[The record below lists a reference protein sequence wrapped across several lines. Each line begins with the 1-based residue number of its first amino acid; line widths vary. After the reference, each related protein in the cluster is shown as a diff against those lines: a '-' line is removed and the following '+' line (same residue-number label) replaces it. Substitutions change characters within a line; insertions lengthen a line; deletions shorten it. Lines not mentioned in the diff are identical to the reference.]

1 MITPLPS
8 LTYVQLLP
16 SINPTIRRDSGA
28 DRGLLPN
35 VEGNVDGMNP
45 SDRPDRPQRTPLGL
59 GRYMAA
65 ILLPIVA
72 TIALS
77 ASALAVA
84 PPAPGVSTGGVSSL
98 TPSSVVLHGALN
110 AKGQPT
116 NYVFQY
122 GKIKGYGAQTPLAPG
137 GRSTATIQV
146 SQPVGGLQANTIY
159 HYRLLA
165 FGPRGPTP
173 GVDRAFTTPKI
184 PFSLQIAGAPNPVL
198 FGDPFSVQGTLFGTG
213 AAGRV
218 VALQFNPFPY
228 LAGFKTLGNPEVT
241 SSTGS
246 FSFPVVGLSTNTQL
260 RVITTSAPFIAS
272 PVLVEGVAVR
282 VTFHVHRVH
291 RHSRGRFYR
300 MYGTVA
306 PAEVGARVGFQ
317 LLRPGLPS
325 LNRGGTFVKS
335 ATPTVSAFSTIVRI
349 RHRGLYQALVQVADG
364 SHVSAYSTPIR
375 IR

>member
-1 MITPLPS
+1 M
-8 LTYVQLLP
+8 VK
-16 SINPTIRRDSGA
+16 
-28 DRGLLPN
+28 
-35 VEGNVDGMNP
+35 GNVRGM
-45 SDRPDRPQRTPLGL
+45 RTIAKHARLGSLL
-59 GRYMAA
+59 GVGRCIAGVT
-65 ILLPIVA
+65 VA
-72 TIALS
+72 TIAISIALLS
-77 ASALAVA
+77 IAAAAV
-84 PPAPGVSTGGVSSL
+84 PLPGAGTGGVTNL
-98 TPSSVVLHGALN
+98 TASSVVLRGALN

-122 GKIKGYGAQTPLAPG
+122 GRTKGYGAQTPLAPG
-137 GRSTATIQV
+137 GRGTTTIVVTQL
-146 SQPVGGLQANTIY
+146 VGGLQANTIY

-165 FGPRGPTP
+165 TGPGGATA
-173 GVDRAFTTPKI
+173 GADRTFKTPKI
-184 PFSLQIAGAPNPVL
+184 PLSLQIAGVPNPVP
-198 FGDPFSVQGTLFGTG
+198 FGDPFSVQGTLAGTG

-241 SSTGS
+241 SPTGG
-246 FSFPVVGLSTNTQL
+246 FSFPIVGLGTNTQL
-260 RVITTSAPFIAS
+260 RVVTTSAPFIAS

-282 VTFHVHRVH
+282 VSFHVHRVH
-291 RHSRGRFYR
+291 RHRRGRFYR

-325 LNRGGTFVKS
+325 INRGGTFVKS
-335 ATPTVSAFSTIVRI
+335 GTPTVSRFSAIVRV

-364 SHVSAYSTPIR
+364 SHVSAYSVPIR